1 MKMSAEIY
9 NDADYI
15 ELTIKC
21 LFRDKQ
27 VLQKA
32 QDLGVKP
39 EDFGTINI
47 YNAYVEVALAIGEA
61 PINPQ
66 LCLATLKPIL
76 KKHHILDADMPTVLA
91 FWEFIYA
98 DVPIN
103 AGYVLDNFGDFVKTR
118 RYQSIRAD
126 KLNSPEELIAEAT
139 KILGDIDLKDARG
152 GIREFNPF
160 EELVLIEH
168 KESLLTGFPA
178 VDMVARGLNY
188 QEMGIILGHSGS
200 GKTAVATYS
209 AIQNAKQFRK
219 VLYLSLEEPA
229 ENICSRVYSNI
240 FRIAYTD
247 LHKGSAIMQNDLR
260 EAFQNM
266 SCRDKEALR
275 NLKIHDLRDAT
286 PVTAKFIADY
296 LDKLY
301 ENTGYH
307 PDLVYIDQ
315 MDYMTS
321 ADKFDADW
329 QKYAK
334 VSFEVDDLSN
344 HLIGGEHPFSVWLLH
359 QAGGKMT
366 RKFSNAEIT
375 GFKGILKPADMVLAI
390 GRDSAQDSIVSIF
403 SLKSRHA
410 KNFQFDYLAELE
422 FMNFEQQDRG
432 AEDRIKEEDKDKRS
446 RVTPSNFNNIPP
458 RRTSLLPS
466 ATSGFHSSV

>member
-1 MKMSAEIY
+1 MSIELY
-9 NDADYI
+9 NDADYL
-15 ELTIKC
+15 ELSIKC
-21 LFRDKQ
+21 LFRDKAT
-27 VLQKA
+27 LQKA
-32 QDLGVKP
+32 QDLQIRHS
-39 EDFGTINI
+39 DFGTINI
-47 YNAYVEVALAIGEA
+47 YNAYVEAALSIGEA

-66 LCLATLKPIL
+66 LCLASLKPIL
-76 KKHHILDADMPTVLA
+76 KKHHILEADMPTVLA
-91 FWEFIYA
+91 FWEFIYSEA
-98 DVPIN
+98 PMN
-103 AGYVLDNFGDFVKTR
+103 AVYVSSHLGEFVKTR
-118 RYQSIRAD
+118 RFQSIRAD
-126 KLNSPEELIAEAT
+126 KLNSPEELVAEAG
-139 KILGDIDLKDARG
+139 KLIGDIALKDSSG

-168 KESLLTGFPA
+168 RESLLTGFPA

-240 FRIAYTD
+240 FRIPYTD
-247 LHKGSAIMQNDLR
+247 LHKGNALLQGELR
-260 EAFQNM
+260 ESFQNLN
-266 SCRDKEALR
+266 CRDREALR

-286 PVTAKFIADY
+286 PLTAKFIANY

-301 ENTGYH
+301 EDTGYH

-315 MDYMTS
+315 MDYMTAS
-321 ADKFDADW
+321 EKYDAEW

-334 VSFEVDDLSN
+334 VSFEIDDLTN

-432 AEDRIKEEDKDKRS
+432 AEDRIKEEDKDNKARQ
-446 RVTPSNFNNIPP
+446 PASNYNNIPP

-466 ATSGFHSSV
+466 ATSGFHSST